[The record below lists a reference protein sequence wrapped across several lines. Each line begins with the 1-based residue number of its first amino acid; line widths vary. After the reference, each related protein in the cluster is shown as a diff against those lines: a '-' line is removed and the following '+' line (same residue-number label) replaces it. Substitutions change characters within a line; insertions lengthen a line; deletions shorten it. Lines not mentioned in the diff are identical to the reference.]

1 MHVAGLAR
9 ILCMSFGQYHAT
21 TDDATYYRLV
31 DNHSICSPICSISY
45 VDEDPET
52 SKQRIEGWITL
63 AHRDV

>member
-1 MHVAGLAR
+1 
-9 ILCMSFGQYHAT
+9 MSFGQYHAT

-63 AHRDV
+63 THRDV